1 MSYTEL
7 AELMETVD
15 FAKLADAFF
24 GRTAGALGALGADGA
39 DDSECEDWLEGL
51 EEANGA
57 NGANGVDGA
66 DGAVGASA
74 ALVDAAWSAFEL
86 ALGDFV
92 ERTCEQTHN
101 TVELAVAILTRLDR
115 ERAEKARERTDL
127 VNAIKNASV
136 ILYGPMIDR

>member
-24 GRTAGALGALGADGA
+24 GRALGAVGAVGADGN
-39 DDSECEDWLEGL
+39 ECEDWLEGL

-57 NGANGVDGA
+57 DAAEYD
-66 DGAVGASA
+66 AS

-101 TVELAVAILTRLDR
+101 TVELAVALLTRLDR
-115 ERAEKARERTDL
+115 ERAAEARERTDL

-136 ILYGPMIDR
+136 ILCGPMIDR

>member
-1 MSYTEL
+1 MSYAEL
-7 AELMETVD
+7 AKLMETVD

-24 GRTAGALGALGADGA
+24 DDGN
-39 DDSECEDWLEGL
+39 ECEDWLEGL

-57 NGANGVDGA
+57 DGGSGAEYD
-66 DGAVGASA
+66 AS

-101 TVELAVAILTRLDR
+101 TVELAVALLTRLDR
-115 ERAEKARERTDL
+115 ERAAEARERTDL

-136 ILYGPMIDR
+136 ILCGPMIDR